1 MNADWLLA
9 HYERIADAP
18 EAVPRLRRFILDL
31 AVRGKLVEQD
41 PNDKPAVELLKR
53 IAEEKAE
60 RVGKARE
67 TKNRSE
73 LPTVKIDEFPFEIP
87 AKWCWARFGNIVD
100 FSAGRTPS
108 RNEPSYWKS
117 GDHAWVSIA
126 DMEDGKPLTATKET
140 ISKKAAKQVFRSEP
154 EQIGT
159 IIMSFKLTIG
169 KIARL
174 GIPAYHNEAII
185 SIRPHISEFGS
196 HLFTVLPFFA
206 RQGKT
211 KGAIKGATLN
221 RASISNILIP
231 LPPLAEQHRIVAK
244 VDELMALCDRLE
256 KARAA
261 REATRD
267 RMAAASLVRLNDPDP
282 DPVVFRNHA
291 AFALENL
298 APLTTRTDQIKAL
311 CQTILSLAVR
321 GKLVEQDPND
331 EPTSELLRRM
341 DVARLE
347 MLEAGYPNPSEA
359 QTQLK
364 KLSTQTVPD
373 YVENLP
379 TGWSWATLQQCAMLV
394 VDCKNKTAPY
404 SPTGIR
410 LVRTT
415 NVKDGKLNASDQK
428 YVNQETY
435 EVWSARCK
443 PETGDILITR
453 EAPMGE
459 VCLIPPGET
468 ICLGQR
474 IMLVRLVAGFIDRNF
489 MLYSLRD
496 PGLMDRVQD
505 KPLGMTVQHL
515 RVGGIETLLVAVPP
529 LDEQHSIVAKVDE
542 LMVLCDR
549 LEATLATD
557 DDTRRRLLDALL
569 HEVLPA
575 RRSRGHLT
583 KRKTRAPKAIQRAA
597 RG

>member
-1 MNADWLLA
+1 MNAERLLG

-18 EAVPRLRRFILDL
+18 DAIARLRRFILDL
-31 AVRGKLVEQD
+31 AVRGKLVEQN
-41 PNDKPAVELLKR
+41 PNDEPAAELLKR
-53 IAEEKAE
+53 IAAEKA
-60 RVGKARE
+60 RLVTSRE
-67 TKNRSE
+67 IRKPKSSEINTDSLYE
-73 LPTVKIDEFPFEIP
+73 LPTS
-87 AKWCWARFGNIVD
+87 WCWVPLGEVIVRHR
-100 FSAGRTPS
+100 GGGTPS
-108 RNEPSYWKS
+108 KNNSDYWNGAVPWASVKDVGKS
-117 GDHAWVSIA
+117 KYLDNTIDRITEAGLANSSANLIESGNLLVVTRMGLGKVSINRIPVA
-126 DMEDGKPLTATKET
+126 INQDLRALFLSERICIHYAYNFLLAHGFEGTGLTVKG
-140 ISKKAAKQVFRSEP
+140 I
-154 EQIGT
+154 
-159 IIMSFKLTIG
+159 KLEE
-169 KIARL
+169 L
-174 GIPAYHNEAII
+174 LSIP
-185 SIRPHISEFGS
+185 F
-196 HLFTVLPFFA
+196 
-206 RQGKT
+206 
-211 KGAIKGATLN
+211 
-221 RASISNILIP
+221 P
-231 LPPLAEQHRIVAK
+231 LPPLTEQYRIVAK
-244 VDELMALCDRLE
+244 VDELMALCDRLDTAQTE
-256 KARAA
+256 
-261 REATRD
+261 REATRN
-267 RMAAASLVRLNDPDP
+267 RMAAVSLIRLNDPDP

-291 AFALENL
+291 AFALENF

-311 CQTILSLAVR
+311 RQTILSLAVR

>member
-1 MNADWLLA
+1 MNADRLLA
-9 HYERIADAP
+9 YYERIADAP
-18 EAVPRLRRFILDL
+18 DAIARLRRFILDL
-31 AVRGKLVEQD
+31 AVRGKLVKQNQ
-41 PNDKPAVELLKR
+41 NDEPAAELLKR
-53 IAEEKAE
+53 IAAEKV
-60 RVGKARE
+60 RLVTSRE
-67 TKNRSE
+67 IRKPKSSEINTDSLYE
-73 LPTVKIDEFPFEIP
+73 LPTS
-87 AKWCWARFGNIVD
+87 WCWVPLGEVIVRHR
-100 FSAGRTPS
+100 GGGTPS
-108 RNEPSYWKS
+108 KNNSDYWNGAVPWASVKDVGKS
-117 GDHAWVSIA
+117 KYLDNTIDRITEAGLANSSANLIESGNLLVVTRMGLGKVSINRIPVA
-126 DMEDGKPLTATKET
+126 INQDLRALFLSERICIHYAYNFLLAHGFEGTGLTVKG
-140 ISKKAAKQVFRSEP
+140 I
-154 EQIGT
+154 
-159 IIMSFKLTIG
+159 KLEE
-169 KIARL
+169 L
-174 GIPAYHNEAII
+174 LSIP
-185 SIRPHISEFGS
+185 F
-196 HLFTVLPFFA
+196 
-206 RQGKT
+206 
-211 KGAIKGATLN
+211 
-221 RASISNILIP
+221 P
-231 LPPLAEQHRIVAK
+231 LPPLTEQYCIVAK
-244 VDELMALCDRLE
+244 VDELMALCDRLDTAQTE
-256 KARAA
+256 
-261 REATRD
+261 REATRN
-267 RMAAASLVRLNDPDP
+267 RMAAVSLIRLNDPDP

-291 AFALENL
+291 AFALENF

-311 CQTILSLAVR
+311 RQTILSLAVR

-515 RVGGIETLLVAVPP
+515 SVGGIGTLLVAVPP

>member
-1 MNADWLLA
+1 MNADRLLG

-18 EAVPRLRRFILDL
+18 DAIARLRRFILDL

-41 PNDKPAVELLKR
+41 PSEEPAFPSVEEGKRHKLQQLRPADIPGWFVAPIGLLLEFRYGKGIKPSDLLDTGPVPVFGSNG
-53 IAEEKAE
+53 I
-60 RVGKARE
+60 VGYCE
-67 TKNRSE
+67 TPLTEAPS
-73 LPTVKIDEFPFEIP
+73 I
-87 AKWCWARFGNIVD
+87 IVGRKG
-100 FSAGRTPS
+100 SAGALNLCDGPS
-108 RNEPSYWKS
+108 WTKDVAYFVEAPDYYNLLYLLIGLQDLDLESF
-117 GDHAWVSIA
+117 
-126 DMEDGKPLTATKET
+126 GKGVKPGLSRSDVYDLTL
-140 ISKKAAKQVFRSEP
+140 SV
-154 EQIGT
+154 
-159 IIMSFKLTIG
+159 
-169 KIARL
+169 
-174 GIPAYHNEAII
+174 
-185 SIRPHISEFGS
+185 
-196 HLFTVLPFFA
+196 
-206 RQGKT
+206 
-211 KGAIKGATLN
+211 
-221 RASISNILIP
+221 
-231 LPPLAEQHRIVAK
+231 PPLAEQNRIVAK

-267 RMAAASLVRLNDPDP
+267 RMAAVSLIRLNDPDP

-298 APLTTRTDQIKAL
+298 APLTTRTNQIKAL
-311 CQTILSLAVR
+311 RQTILNLAVR

-331 EPTSELLRRM
+331 EPAAELLRRM
-341 DVARLE
+341 AVARLE

-557 DDTRRRLLDALL
+557 GECRRRLLDALL

>member
-196 HLFTVLPFFA
+196 HLFKVLPFFA

-267 RMAAASLVRLNDPDP
+267 RMAAVSLIRLNDPDP

-298 APLTTRTDQIKAL
+298 RPAHHPDRPDQGPPPDHTQPRRARQAGGAGPKRRTGVGIVTPNGRSA
-311 CQTILSLAVR
+311 IGNVR
-321 GKLVEQDPND
+321 GGLSQSFRGADSAE
-331 EPTSELLRRM
+331 
-341 DVARLE
+341 
-347 MLEAGYPNPSEA
+347 EA
-359 QTQLK
+359 
-364 KLSTQTVPD
+364 
-373 YVENLP
+373 
-379 TGWSWATLQQCAMLV
+379 
-394 VDCKNKTAPY
+394 
-404 SPTGIR
+404 
-410 LVRTT
+410 
-415 NVKDGKLNASDQK
+415 LNAD
-428 YVNQETY
+428 
-435 EVWSARCK
+435 R
-443 PETGDILITR
+443 
-453 EAPMGE
+453 
-459 VCLIPPGET
+459 
-468 ICLGQR
+468 
-474 IMLVRLVAGFIDRNF
+474 AG
-489 MLYSLRD
+489 LR
-496 PGLMDRVQD
+496 
-505 KPLGMTVQHL
+505 
-515 RVGGIETLLVAVPP
+515 
-529 LDEQHSIVAKVDE
+529 
-542 LMVLCDR
+542 
-549 LEATLATD
+549 
-557 DDTRRRLLDALL
+557 
-569 HEVLPA
+569 
-575 RRSRGHLT
+575 
-583 KRKTRAPKAIQRAA
+583 
-597 RG
+597 